1 MKILKIL
8 CAGSVRKALED
19 IGASFNLA
27 NPDISFVFISGGSV
41 ELARDL
47 LSCRERGDLFFF
59 ADYNLLAQW
68 FRDAGKVSLV
78 KPLVTNSKVLAFP
91 RNSVY
96 REKLDGET
104 WFRVLEDPG
113 VVLAHTAPD
122 RDPGGYRTLLVL
134 RLAEIFY
141 GESGLFDRIYNNPSR
156 LVLPPRTT
164 HAMVDSLHD
173 EGKIDFMIRYRS
185 SLIGKRY
192 AFLELPREINLGS
205 SEMRTFYSGASVEI
219 AGPKGESLQVRGEPI
234 LYGVA
239 LLKESAFPEEA
250 RAFLDYIF
258 SMEGSRIFRKYGFG
272 ILEKQQ
278 IDWL

>member
-1 MKILKIL
+1 MKVLKIL
-8 CAGSVRKALED
+8 CAGSVRKVLED
-19 IGASFNLA
+19 IGASFSLA
-27 NPDISFVFISGGSV
+27 NPDISFLFISGGSL

-47 LSCRERGDLFFF
+47 LACRERGDLFFS
-59 ADYNLLAQW
+59 ADYDLLVQW

-96 REKLDGET
+96 REKLGEEK

-141 GESGLFDRIYNNPSR
+141 GEPGLFDRIYNNPSR

-164 HAMVDSLHD
+164 HALVDSLHN

-185 SLIGKRY
+185 SLTGKQY
-192 AFLELPREINLGS
+192 AFSELPREINLGS
-205 SEMRTFYSGASVEI
+205 SEMKAFYSRAFVEI
-219 AGPKGESLQVRGEPI
+219 TSPKGELRQVCGEPI

-239 LLKESAFPEEA
+239 LLKECVFPEEA
-250 RAFLDYIF
+250 RAFLDYVY
-258 SMEGSRIFRKYGFG
+258 SMEGDRIFRKYGFG
-272 ILEKQQ
+272 ILRKQ
-278 IDWL
+278 